1 MVGIR
6 VLLGCQAI
14 DKAPTFLEV
23 FGRVIDIEIKRN
35 RWFDIPFTREEI
47 LSTDRMITVTRK
59 FLTQT
64 SDLANDYI

>member
-47 LSTDRMITVTRK
+47 LSTDRMITLTRK
-59 FLTQT
+59 L
-64 SDLANDYI
+64 